1 MENFP
6 AKDALE
12 KSVNRSWIVLDSFRK
27 KTVGNPYTFKKS
39 MEFMY
44 NFSEVAKVRIW
55 IQKLVSFYTF
65 QTFVGT

>member
-12 KSVNRSWIVLDSFRK
+12 KSVNRSSIVLDLFRK
-27 KTVGNPYTFKKS
+27 KTVGNPYTFQKS

-44 NFSEVAKVRIW
+44 NFSEVAKVRI
-55 IQKLVSFYTF
+55 
-65 QTFVGT
+65 